1 MISLVAVSSRR
12 NRRMLRTWRKLQN
25 RDTLQ
30 NRIARAI
37 FIAIL
42 AIAIIT
48 VVTTALGGF

>member
-1 MISLVAVSSRR
+1 MMNLVAVSSRR

>member
-12 NRRMLRTWRKLQN
+12 NAKMLRDWRKLQN

-48 VVTTALGGF
+48 VVTTALGGL